1 MRIHF
6 FNSNEN
12 REWARKVIS
21 LPPRNQTGLG
31 TPEGYGLLRTLSL
44 QIFEQVDW
52 SRIYRDP
59 ITDWNKTVLVRISTA
74 VIKHH
79 DQKASWGAE
88 EFFFSLYSSQVT
100 LHHFR
105 SYSGSLWLSFSY
117 LTREKVLLIST
128 DWEVNEQT
136 HGDSREQ
143 PLTYMASSPYWI
155 SYMKPLMGFSLLLL
169 AYKYRSAPIYWRRL
183 SKKKIVIS
191 NL

>member
-88 EFFFSLYSSQVT
+88 EFFFFHCTALRSHSTTSAVTQARCDSVSPISQERKYYSSPRIGKWMNKHMGIVEN
-100 LHHFR
+100 
-105 SYSGSLWLSFSY
+105 SPSLTWLAHPTEYPTWNHWWVFLFCS
-117 LTREKVLLIST
+117 
-128 DWEVNEQT
+128 
-136 HGDSREQ
+136 
-143 PLTYMASSPYWI
+143 
-155 SYMKPLMGFSLLLL
+155 
-169 AYKYRSAPIYWRRL
+169 
-183 SKKKIVIS
+183 
-191 NL
+191 